1 MERLVKKCPSC
12 GYSNRDDAAF
22 CASCGLPLPSAAAP
36 PAVKPVPSVRVVT
49 PVAPAAP
56 ARVPAPGMCYYH
68 PHLPAVNICSRCGRS
83 VCRYDSI
90 PYDNLILCPPCY
102 QTIAQIV
109 PAPMA
114 PIGPVPAAPPAIGA
128 VPPAPA
134 PGYTVVAP
142 VVPPA
147 RALWGFILSIIAGI
161 MVLINAAGL
170 TSAWLYVTLASI
182 FPWIGTIAPFP
193 PWMLIGIG
201 VILGIIMIIGSL
213 LMIMGY
219 GTIGSIVVFVPAIIS
234 LIMGGGF
241 VAGFI
246 LGIVGGIMA
255 MLGR

>member
-1 MERLVKKCPSC
+1 
-12 GYSNRDDAAF
+12 
-22 CASCGLPLPSAAAP
+22 LPSVAP
-36 PAVKPVPSVRVVT
+36 PPATKPVPSVRVVT
-49 PVAPAAP
+49 PVAPAVP

-83 VCRYDSI
+83 ICRYDSI
-90 PYDNLILCPPCY
+90 PYDSLILCPPCY
-102 QTIAQIV
+102 QTISQIV
-109 PAPMA
+109 
-114 PIGPVPAAPPAIGA
+114 PVPAAPMPMAPAPAAPPAVGA
-128 VPPAPA
+128 VPA
-134 PGYTVVAP
+134 PGYAVVAP

-161 MVLINAAGL
+161 LILVNAAAL

-246 LGIVGGIMA
+246 LGVVGGIMA
-255 MLGR
+255 MLGK

>member
-1 MERLVKKCPSC
+1 MAP
-12 GYSNRDDAAF
+12 A
-22 CASCGLPLPSAAAP
+22 PAP
-36 PAVKPVPSVRVVT
+36 P
-49 PVAPAAP
+49 
-56 ARVPAPGMCYYH
+56 PG
-68 PHLPAVNICSRCGRS
+68 
-83 VCRYDSI
+83 
-90 PYDNLILCPPCY
+90 
-102 QTIAQIV
+102 
-109 PAPMA
+109 
-114 PIGPVPAAPPAIGA
+114 IGA
-128 VPPAPA
+128 VPA

-147 RALWGFILSIIAGI
+147 RALWGFILSIVAGI
-161 MVLINAAGL
+161 LVIINAAAL
-170 TSAWLYVTLASI
+170 TSAWLYLMLASI

-246 LGIVGGIMA
+246 LGVIGGIMA
-255 MLGR
+255 MLGK